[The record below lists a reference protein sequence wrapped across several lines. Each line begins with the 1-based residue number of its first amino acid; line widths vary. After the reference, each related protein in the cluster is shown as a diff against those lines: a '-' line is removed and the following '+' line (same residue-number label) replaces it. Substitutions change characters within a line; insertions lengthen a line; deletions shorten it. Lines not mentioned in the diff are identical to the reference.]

1 MKTAKPNPKKRTTP
15 DGATLYLVHDRKG
28 RPVWVSVP
36 RK

>member
-1 MKTAKPNPKKRTTP
+1 MKTNKKTRTSPTT
-15 DGATLYLVHDRKG
+15 GVRTYLVYDRKG